1 MSREEVQSDLQI
13 PWKDEGQR
21 DLVEVVR
28 KPIRGYDGY
37 YRVDQFGR
45 VFSDDRTIHV
55 VDNGREYDKFIAGK
69 QMKQRLHSNGYKTVD
84 LTKDGTTKRK
94 YVHRLVAE
102 AFIQNPDNLPFI
114 NHKDE
119 DKTNNF
125 VENLEWCTNE
135 YNVNYGSAIDRAR
148 KKKIGIPHTQ
158 EHNSK
163 IAESL
168 RNYYKHH
175 EPKHKGKIS
184 PKRKPI
190 VGISPDGEVR
200 SFTSATEAAMI
211 LNGSQTNISAVCR
224 GRKKT
229 AYGYKWMFEDDY
241 CGRGERRDV

>member
-1 MSREEVQSDLQI
+1 MSHEEIMSDLQS
-13 PWKDEGQR
+13 PKENGKL
-21 DLVEVVR
+21 DLVNVVR
-28 KPIRGYDGY
+28 KPIRGYEGY

-45 VFSDDRTIHV
+45 VFSDDRIIHV
-55 VDNGREYDKFIAGK
+55 VDNGREYEKLILGK
-69 QMKQRLHSNGYKTVD
+69 QMKQSVHSRGYKTVD
-84 LTKDGTTKRK
+84 LTKDGVTKRK

-158 EHNSK
+158 EHNRK

-168 RNYYKHH
+168 RSYYKHH
-175 EPKHKGKIS
+175 ESKHKGAIS

-190 VGISPDGEVR
+190 IGILPNGEVHH
-200 SFTSATEAAMI
+200 FTSATEAAML
-211 LNGSQTNISAVCR
+211 LNGSQTNISAACR
-224 GRKKT
+224 GKKKT
-229 AYGYKWMFEDDY
+229 AYGYKWMFADDY
-241 CGRGERRDV
+241 CSRGERRDV